1 MFHLHDRR
9 VRRLR
14 LTAIGEDRLGSA
26 RILLQDALYTASLPG
41 LSGNRLTIIKQFKIG
56 CFSTRQSS
64 ASLSALIDRQILDL
78 SSRAVPAEHPN
89 AASSPIVYFRDDI
102 EPYIM
107 LAVRIAAKADI
118 SAWFWPLAVNNWQPA
133 MSRSESL
140 RVVLFQLAGTRA
152 GPAGVVSLVSELRQR
167 DLLEPLLAALEK
179 NDAVH
184 LLQLTC
190 GATLSDRRPA
200 QELPSEA
207 VVTRISSTAL
217 TALLQAC
224 ERWGCA
230 DVRAIWLA
238 AILLAEE
245 KPARLLDALLLHR
258 ARALVDFVSQ
268 PLGLSPAKSTAAEAS
283 SPITGNEQADD
294 SRQSALPAEVNFPG
308 RVQVA
313 ESGAQI
319 PNVDAPWSSR
329 YFTADATQSK
339 TRVIETPSVDSL
351 EALSIK
357 SSLQEVVEVATNE
370 RLENK
375 PLGPDHG
382 NIAADADG
390 EALADEPGTDSCARE
405 ILQSPVRDSVWQS
418 LNHGVDADVPDEAPV
433 IVRDHQ
439 DLAWPS
445 AGAPD
450 GGRRDSTV
458 PPSLFETSAS
468 AARDGA
474 QGQMKRTWPTT
485 PQWTDFGG
493 FYFLLALM
501 SRLGFAEFLASHP
514 QLIEFDFPRRLLLFA
529 ANQRAI
535 PTAEPVRALLQ
546 DVNDLP
552 PQEIEFSAPAIWRE
566 QLYRSNALVLSPI
579 AGRPGYRMMT
589 DRSERVVLAIW
600 RGEMPEG
607 AQELVADSQTR
618 VVPARQC
625 QDDLSELT
633 AGWYRAMRRWCR
645 GYAGL
650 RLRELI
656 QRSGRIGI
664 TRTHVDLAFALNSVD
679 IRIRRAGLDID
690 LGWLSW
696 LGRVVSFHYLDK
708 EEFDGRE

>member
-14 LTAIGEDRLGSA
+14 LTATGEDRLGSA

-102 EPYIM
+102 EPYVM
-107 LAVRIAAKADI
+107 LAVRLAANADI
-118 SAWFWPLAVNNWQPA
+118 SAWFWPLAVNNWLPA
-133 MSRSESL
+133 MSRSEGL

-152 GPAGVVSLVSELRQR
+152 GPAGVVSLVSELRRR

-207 VVTRISSTAL
+207 VVTGISSTAL

-224 ERWGCA
+224 QRWGCA

-238 AILLAEE
+238 TILMAEE
-245 KPARLLDALLLHR
+245 KPARLLDALLVHR
-258 ARALVDFVSQ
+258 ARALVDFVSR
-268 PLGLSPAKSTAAEAS
+268 PLGLSPAKSPAAEGS

-313 ESGAQI
+313 ESSDQI
-319 PNVDAPWSSR
+319 PNVDAPSSSR
-329 YFTADATQSK
+329 YFTTDATQPK

-357 SSLQEVVEVATNE
+357 SSSQEVVEVATNAS
-370 RLENK
+370 LENK
-375 PLGPDHG
+375 SPSPDHG

-390 EALADEPGTDSCARE
+390 EALANDEPATDSFARE
-405 ILQSPVRDSVWQS
+405 TLQTPVLDSVSQS

-433 IVRDHQ
+433 ILRDHQ
-439 DLAWPS
+439 DLSWP
-445 AGAPD
+445 ADAPD
-450 GGRRDSTV
+450 GGRRDSPV
-458 PPSLFETSAS
+458 PPSLFETSEATASDGPQAQVQLSWS
-468 AARDGA
+468 AAL
-474 QGQMKRTWPTT
+474 
-485 PQWTDFGG
+485 QWTDFGG

-501 SRLGFAEFLASHP
+501 ERLNLAEFLENHP
-514 QLIEFDFPRRLLLFA
+514 QLIELDFPRRLLLFA
-529 ANQRAI
+529 ADQISVPEAD
-535 PTAEPVRALLQ
+535 PVRALLQ

-566 QLYRSNALVLSPI
+566 QLYRSGALVWSPI

-589 DRSERVVLAIW
+589 DRSGRNVLATW

-607 AQELVADSQTR
+607 AQKLIGDSQSR
-618 VVPARQC
+618 VVNARQC
-625 QDDLSELT
+625 KDDLKVLL
-633 AGWYRAMRRWCR
+633 AGWYRAMRRWGR

-650 RLRELI
+650 TLLDLI
-656 QRSGRIGI
+656 QRTGQIAL
-664 TRTHVDLAFALNSVD
+664 TRTHVDLFFDLESAD
-679 IRIRRAGLDID
+679 IRIRRAGLDVD
-690 LGWLSW
+690 PGWLPW